1 MNLGFVGVGPH
12 AEKLARVLTE
22 LGAQVVCHDRASSA
36 PGPEWAGTRMSWRD
50 MLTAGLDGIV
60 AVATPKVTTEVVRE
74 WFRGQRGN
82 QPRLLATKPL
92 LFDGAPDC
100 YVSANLHV
108 DLWRLWSPSWRAFR
122 DDLQSRGA
130 IESVNVVC
138 VGNGPDRGYSGVL
151 DYGPH
156 AMAFVHDLLG
166 AELGAWEGY
175 TQGIDKL
182 KTLYSQAAIG
192 GTKVSL
198 TTGNS
203 ANAKEFHVTARV
215 AGVDYYWWEL
225 GNEQVYSLEDLPFA
239 QVSSRKQ
246 LMNHRDVAL
255 RAFCRSFLNGEPN
268 DSFRL
273 STAGYRVL
281 RGFDV

>member
-1 MNLGFVGVGPH
+1 VKLGFVGCGSH
-12 AEKLARVLTE
+12 AEKLSRVLTE
-22 LGAQVVCHDRASSA
+22 LGAKIVCHDRASSVL
-36 PGPEWAGTRMSWRD
+36 GPDWGARMPWRD

-60 AVATPKVTTEVVRE
+60 AVATPQVTTDFTRA
-74 WFRGQRGN
+74 WFAN
-82 QPRLLATKPL
+82 QNWNRARLLATKPL
-92 LFDGAPDC
+92 LLDGAPDC
-100 YVSANLHV
+100 YVSSSVHV

-166 AELGAWEGY
+166 TEPAEWESDVYRKGERATLRTWAKVNGASVVVCAGN
-175 TQGIDKL
+175 
-182 KTLYSQAAIG
+182 AAD
-192 GTKVSL
+192 
-198 TTGNS
+198 
-203 ANAKEFHVTARV
+203 AKEFYVTARV

-225 GNEQVYSLEDLPFA
+225 GKEQVYSLEDLPFA
-239 QVSSRKQ
+239 RISNRKQ

-281 RGFDV
+281 KEFDV